1 MSTTGS
7 PREWLM
13 FLGTRNQDEAVTE
26 VRRFIKRLDDAY
38 DATSYV
44 LKLIA
49 GCPGGEAEDVLRI
62 ARKSLDETIELL
74 DHVADGLGDAP
85 GAA

>member
-1 MSTTGS
+1 MSAPGS
-7 PREWLM
+7 TREWLM
-13 FLGTRNQDEAVTE
+13 FLGTRSQDEAVTE
-26 VRRFIKRLDDAY
+26 IRRLIKRLDDAY

-44 LKLIA
+44 VKLIS
-49 GCPGGEAEDVLRI
+49 GCPGSDAEDVLRI